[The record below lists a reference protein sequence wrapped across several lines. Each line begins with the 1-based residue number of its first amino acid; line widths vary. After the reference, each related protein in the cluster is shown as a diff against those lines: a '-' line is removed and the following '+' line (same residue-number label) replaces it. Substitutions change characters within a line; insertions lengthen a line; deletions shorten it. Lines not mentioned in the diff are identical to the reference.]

1 MNMNFKRKLIIP
13 QEIKEMYPISEAG
26 AEAKKHND
34 AAIRDIFTG
43 KSEKLLL
50 VIGPCSADRED
61 AVIDYIAR
69 LRRVQE
75 KVSDKLQARL

>member
-43 KSEKLLL
+43 NSEKLLL
-50 VIGPCSADRED
+50 VI
-61 AVIDYIAR
+61 
-69 LRRVQE
+69 
-75 KVSDKLQARL
+75 